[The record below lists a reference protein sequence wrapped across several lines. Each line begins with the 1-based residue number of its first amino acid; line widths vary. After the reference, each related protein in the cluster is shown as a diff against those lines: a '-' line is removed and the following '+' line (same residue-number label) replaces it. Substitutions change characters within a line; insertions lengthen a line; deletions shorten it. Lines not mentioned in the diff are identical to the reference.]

1 MSMVISLIFILF
13 IPQGSI
19 LGTLLFLVYIN
30 DFPESTTY
38 FSSRLYADDTS
49 LTASGTNLNILFNDI
64 NNNLQT
70 V

>member
-1 MSMVISLIFILF
+1 MVISLIFILF